1 MKKVFLFA
9 AVALL
14 GLNAAQAQAKKA
26 DKKPAA
32 KTEAPK
38 VEGAGIVFEEETIDY
53 GKVPH
58 NADGKREFRFVNNGN
73 KPLVISNAQ
82 GSCGCTVPTFPKDP
96 IAPGASGVIGVKYDT
111 NRVGGF
117 TKTVTLT
124 TNASDTPKILTIK
137 GEVLPETPEATPTKS

>member
-26 DKKPAA
+26 DKKPVA

-53 GKVPH
+53 GKIAH

-137 GEVLPETPEATPTKS
+137 GEVLPDAPEATPTKS